1 MTFDLKF
8 AEKTVNHWVK
18 ESGRI
23 ATEHGFGEQPPAES
37 IALMHSELSE
47 ALEDLRN
54 GRRPNEVYFEEPV
67 DVLGTICDIL
77 FDARGPDVPPG
88 TFTSTLAGKVRDAL
102 GNPKIVKVVR
112 EFMSQRRGM
121 PGQRLPQVLSMN
133 KPCGVPIELADTVI
147 RIMHFCHKHNINLSE
162 AIAMKM
168 AYNDGREFRHGK
180 QF

>member
-23 ATEHGFGEQPPAES
+23 ATEHGFGEQSPAES

-77 FDARGPDVPPG
+77 FGARGPETPPG
-88 TFTSTLAGKVRDAL
+88 AFTSTLGGKICDAL

-112 EFMSQRRGM
+112 EFLRAPINTMDTRRGT
-121 PGQRLPQVLSMN
+121 QFN

-147 RIMHFCHKHNINLSE
+147 RIMHFCDKHNINLSE

-168 AYNDGREFRHGK
+168 AYNDGRPHRHGK
-180 QF
+180 AF

>member
-18 ESGRI
+18 EAGRI
-23 ATEHGFGEQPPAES
+23 ATEHGFDEQPPAES

-54 GRRPNEVYFEEPV
+54 GRHPNEVYFEEPV
-67 DVLGTICDIL
+67 DVLGTICDVL
-77 FDARGPDVPPG
+77 FAARGPDVPPG

-112 EFMSQRRGM
+112 SFLPEPVKTMDARRM
-121 PGQRLPQVLSMN
+121 RKFN

-147 RIMHFCHKHNINLSE
+147 RIMHFCDKHKINLSE

-168 AYNDGREFRHGK
+168 AYNDSREFKHGK